1 MLKRIIQVNCEVR
14 SIAAQTDCSSIR
26 NSTNQNRLHIDD
38 HDEGQYDSS
47 GSFDSTSSR
56 NMNRRR
62 RKPATKSVASG
73 GFEYLEN
80 IVCYDRTCLRNRF
93 KLFMLKM
100 GPKISIFILKWPFL
114 YEKSLF
120 HTFSFSHLLKMSIVQ
135 KWIFHNLDF
144 LDYEL
149 EIFKIFESW
158 FCLSSSDGFLT

>member
-1 MLKRIIQVNCEVR
+1 MR

-38 HDEGQYDSS
+38 HDDGQYDSS

-62 RKPATKSVASG
+62 RKPATKSIASG

-93 KLFMLKM
+93 KLFRARKSPQNIKIGSKM
-100 GPKISIFILKWPFL
+100 N
-114 YEKSLF
+114 
-120 HTFSFSHLLKMSIVQ
+120 
-135 KWIFHNLDF
+135 IFHKN
-144 LDYEL
+144 Y
-149 EIFKIFESW
+149 IFTPFHSTIF
-158 FCLSSSDGFLT
+158 

>member
-1 MLKRIIQVNCEVR
+1 MR

-38 HDEGQYDSS
+38 HDDGQYDSS

-93 KLFMLKM
+93 KLFSRSKMSSKYWNRPKNFLKNFLF
-100 GPKISIFILKWPFL
+100 KIRQFYPEMTMRMK
-114 YEKSLF
+114 KN
-120 HTFSFSHLLKMSIVQ
+120 TFSHLFIQPSFENVKSP
-135 KWIFHNLDF
+135 
-144 LDYEL
+144 
-149 EIFKIFESW
+149 EINFS
-158 FCLSSSDGFLT
+158 

>member
-1 MLKRIIQVNCEVR
+1 MR

-38 HDEGQYDSS
+38 HDDGQYDSS

-93 KLFMLKM
+93 KLFLCSKISSKYWNW
-100 GPKISIFILKWPFL
+100 PKISIFFFKIRQFYPEMTMTKI
-114 YEKSLF
+114 
-120 HTFSFSHLLKMSIVQ
+120 TFSHLFIQPSFENVKSPEI
-135 KWIFHNLDF
+135 IF
-144 LDYEL
+144 
-149 EIFKIFESW
+149 S
-158 FCLSSSDGFLT
+158 